1 MYSRDIYFSSKKAHR
16 THENMYRYDS
26 PFGKYANISSQSESS
41 IGKDGKS
48 AYDIAVENGF
58 QGTVQE
64 WLESLHGISPHIGEN
79 GNWFIGDKDTGI
91 SAKGDSESIDINRIT
106 EQDIDSYF
114 DGEVIVD
121 GKTDHPITKE
131 EIDSYFSDE
140 GSESHM
146 ETLTFEEIDK
156 LFNQ

>member
-41 IGKDGKS
+41 TGKDGKS

-91 SAKGDSESIDINRIT
+91 SAGENVNINRIT
-106 EQDIDSYF
+106 EEDIDSYF
-114 DGEVIVD
+114 DKEIIVD
-121 GKTDHPITKE
+121 GRVDHPITEE
-131 EIDSYFSDE
+131 EIDSYFDNN
-140 GSESHM
+140 HDI
-146 ETLTFEEIDK
+146 ETLSFKEIDN
-156 LFNQ
+156 LFNN

>member
-1 MYSRDIYFSSKKAHR
+1 MSRDIYFSAKPQHR
-16 THENMYRYDS
+16 THEAMYYYDT
-26 PFGKYANISSQSESS
+26 PFGKGGGFNENSSS
-41 IGKDGKS
+41 ISGKS